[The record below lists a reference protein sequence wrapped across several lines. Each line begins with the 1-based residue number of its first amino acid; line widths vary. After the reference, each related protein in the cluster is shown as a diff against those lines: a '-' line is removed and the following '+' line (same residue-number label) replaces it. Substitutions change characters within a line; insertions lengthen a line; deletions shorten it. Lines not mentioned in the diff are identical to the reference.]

1 MMLGVAPSAV
11 ERMDARDI
19 LRLERYAAHRPC
31 GPEHL
36 DLLQALISS
45 AILAGAG
52 ARGVTPRDCLPAWF
66 EGASE
71 EERVYSQALGVIDAL
86 GNREKIAGSGGS
98 ADAVQ

>member
-1 MMLGVAPSAV
+1 MS
-11 ERMDARDI
+11 ARDVM
-19 LRLERYAAHRPC
+19 RLERYLAHRPA

-36 DLLQALISS
+36 DVLQALISS
-45 AILAGAG
+45 AVLAAAG

-66 EGASE
+66 DAAPA
-71 EERVYSQALGVIDAL
+71 EERVYQQAMGVIEAL

>member
-1 MMLGVAPSAV
+1 MLGVAPSIV
-11 ERMDARDI
+11 DCMSARDI

-36 DLLQALISS
+36 DLLQALVSS

-66 EGASE
+66 DAAPA
-71 EERVYSQALGVIDAL
+71 EERVYQQAMGVIEAL